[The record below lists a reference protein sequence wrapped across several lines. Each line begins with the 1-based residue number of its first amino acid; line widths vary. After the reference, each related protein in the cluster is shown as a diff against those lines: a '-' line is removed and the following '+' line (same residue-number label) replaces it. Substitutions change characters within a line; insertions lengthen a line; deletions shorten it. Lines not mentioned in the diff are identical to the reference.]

1 MGMFRK
7 MRAAFHDD
15 WCSKCLSEMDKT
27 GKRLFM
33 LPMTVGHYV
42 SHSDADY
49 YRRNLQ
55 PVSKKGEIPPGV
67 YACGIIS
74 YRCPE
79 CGYRRTKL
87 SVFLPVRDEEK
98 YEDAICFEQGELDDL
113 L

>member
-15 WCSKCLSEMDKT
+15 WCGKCQSQMEQT
-27 GKRLFM
+27 GKKLYM

-42 SHSDADY
+42 SHKEADY
-49 YRRNLQ
+49 YRKNLR
-55 PVSKKGEIPPGV
+55 PVSRKAEIPAGV
-67 YACGIIS
+67 YACGIIG

-79 CGYRRTKL
+79 CGNRMTKL

-98 YEDAICFEQGELDDL
+98 YEESICFERGEIDDL
-113 L
+113 I